1 MTSYFPYLGFSIV
14 KQVLSFSNEETK
26 TITTSMSNPIVKV
39 TAFDNIP
46 LYYSVTG
53 GTITV
58 KTLAAYTGNVNLI
71 AMEPR

>member
-1 MTSYFPYLGFSIV
+1 
-14 KQVLSFSNEETK
+14 
-26 TITTSMSNPIVKV
+26 MSNPIVKV

-71 AMEPR
+71 AIEPR